1 MPLATRLGEGWIL
14 VLIVVPALYIY
25 DRKNFYRHLVLLSA
39 VLLATGLV
47 GRVIKSLVDRPR
59 PLKEMADLIDSHRV
73 VLHVLG
79 KPLREFSFP
88 SGHTLTA
95 FSAATFLSYQYRR
108 YALLFMFAALLTGL
122 SRIYM
127 GAHFPSDVLGGMV
140 ISIGMTWAICYL
152 IQKYYDKK

>member
-14 VLIVVPALYIY
+14 ALIVIPALYIY

-108 YALLFMFAALLTGL
+108 YTAFFMSVALLTGL
-122 SRIYM
+122 SRVYV
-127 GAHFPSDVLGGMV
+127 GAHFPSDVLGGMIMA
-140 ISIGMTWAICYL
+140 ISITWTMCYL
-152 IQKYYDKK
+152 TQKYYDKK